1 MDWFLYNIGLRRER
15 VKNWKSLIA
24 IHLPL
29 LWFFMKHALIKC
41 WQRYAFSNFTKK
53 RDRLRRCYLIIPS
66 IYNLLSKLIPP
77 PSKFFILIISFSQDN
92 PEAAIQRCSVEKM
105 FWKHAANLQENTPT
119 KLLCNIIEI
128 ALPYGCSP
136 VNLLHIFRITFPKN
150 TSERLLLI
158 ILPRRMI
165 KPEFNWAAN
174 TLCNRYELKLLH
186 QAMFTSF

>member
-1 MDWFLYNIGLRRER
+1 M
-15 VKNWKSLIA
+15 IA
-24 IHLPL
+24 IHSPL

-41 WQRYAFSNFTKK
+41 WQRCAFSNFTKK
-53 RDRLRRCYLIIPS
+53 RERLRRCYLITSS
-66 IYNLLSKLIPP
+66 IYNLSRLIPS

-105 FWKHAANLQENTPT
+105 FWKYAADLQENTPT
-119 KLLCNIIEI
+119 KLLCNFIEI

-136 VNLLHIFRITFPKN
+136 VNLLHIFRKTFPKN

-158 ILPRRMI
+158 ILRRRMI
-165 KPEFNWAAN
+165 KPESNWAAN
-174 TLCNRYELKLLH
+174 TLCDRHELKLLH